1 MFVVLKLSLHSW
13 KEVYTNKLFFLC
25 RVPLSEG
32 ASHEGEMLGQGKL
45 KKPEAAVFCKGMRN
59 ICDQV

>member
-13 KEVYTNKLFFLC
+13 KEVYANKLLFLC
-25 RVPLSEG
+25 RVSLSEG

-45 KKPEAAVFCKGMRN
+45 KKPEAAVFC
-59 ICDQV
+59 